1 MKVKII
7 KEHVVSGFQKAAHII
22 PTKTGAA
29 FLRTIWIDAKND
41 QLTIMSTDSNLEFSG
56 TYPATVEQEGLVG
69 VQGRKFF
76 DLFRKLPPGE
86 ITLSFENEQQ
96 SLLLEQGK
104 RKFRLPTND
113 SSWFQ
118 NFAPFPES
126 NAVFWSGEYLQDII
140 ERIAYCV
147 GDEDE
152 MEGLNCMMIKP
163 QTESGDIAVC
173 GLNNHQ
179 FALQKLNNPDIS
191 ALLDPEGILIA
202 KRYLLELKKWLTNE
216 EIYFSIDKRRLFFS
230 NEDKSEV
237 FSLPLSYYEFPNYE
251 SFFETF
257 EGQTTL
263 MQVGK
268 EELIDSLDRISIF
281 NTENQRCCYFVF
293 DEQELVLYSQGQET
307 GEATES
313 LPISIQGEMSQIAF
327 PTKNL
332 IDILNHFHSSRLS
345 FYLTTEDGPCKITG
359 EDDPEYIVLI
369 MPILISEETYYTEET
384 V

>member
-1 MKVKII
+1 MKVKVT

-29 FLRTIWIDAKND
+29 FLRTIWISAADN

-56 TYPATVEQEGLVG
+56 TYPATVNQEGLVG

-86 ITLSFENEQQ
+86 INLNFENKHQ

-118 NFAPFPES
+118 NFAPFPEE
-126 NAVFWSGEYLQDII
+126 NAVLWSGDYLQELI
-140 ERIAYCV
+140 ERIAYCIS
-147 GDEDE
+147 DEDE
-152 MEGLNCMMIKP
+152 MEALNCMNITP
-163 QTESGDIAVC
+163 QTEAGDIIAC

-179 FALQKLNNPDIS
+179 FALQKFNNPDIS
-191 ALLDPEGILIA
+191 ALLDPEGILVA

-216 EIYFSIDKRRLFFS
+216 EIYFSIDNRRLFFS
-230 NEDKSEV
+230 NKHKNEV
-237 FSLPLSYYEFPNYE
+237 FSLPLSNYEFPEYKD
-251 SFFETF
+251 FFDKFEEETTIM
-257 EGQTTL
+257 EI
-263 MQVGK
+263 GK
-268 EELIDSLDRISIF
+268 EELIDALDRISIF

-293 DEQELVLYSQGQET
+293 DEQELVIYSQGQET
-307 GEATES
+307 GEATET
-313 LPISIQGEMSQIAF
+313 LPIKLQGQMSQVAF
-327 PTKNL
+327 HTRNL
-332 IDILNHFHSSRLS
+332 IDILNHFYSSSLS
-345 FYLTTEDGPCKITG
+345 FCLTTEDGPCKITG
-359 EDDPEYIVLI
+359 SDDSEYMVLL